1 MNKKIGKE
9 WNYFILSFCVMVC
22 AGILLVGILFVARSF
37 ATVQE
42 PDVFHTIDGWGVEP
56 FKGSFE
62 MRGDVELT
70 TSYVET
76 DEANVSGYSRI
87 AICFDITKGSLT
99 SFQYRIW
106 ISPDFINWYVEA
118 TESVASGIITDAPAY
133 YTVVLSGT
141 DDDYFK
147 VLPCWAKYLKLEVKG
162 TGTVTG
168 NTCGVEVIGVQ

>member
-1 MNKKIGKE
+1 MKNCTKLNAALLALIFGHL
-9 WNYFILSFCVMVC
+9 FGVMCLTV
-22 AGILLVGILFVARSF
+22 VF

-42 PDVFHTIDGWGVEP
+42 PDVFHTIDNWGVEP

-62 MRGDVELT
+62 MRGDVALT
-70 TSYVET
+70 TLYVAT

-106 ISPDFINWYVEA
+106 ISHDFITWYVEA
-118 TESVASGIITDAPAY
+118 TESVASGVITDDPGY
-133 YTVVLSGT
+133 YTMTLSG

-147 VLPCWAKYLKLEVKG
+147 VLPCWAKYLKLQVKG

>member
-1 MNKKIGKE
+1 MMFKKVIISL
-9 WNYFILSFCVMVC
+9 WVFMLV
-22 AGILLVGILFVARSF
+22 VGIFCYFKAF

-42 PDVFHTIDGWGVEP
+42 PDVFHTLDGWGVEP

-62 MRGDVELT
+62 MRGDVALT
-70 TSYVET
+70 VSYVET

-87 AICFDITKGSLT
+87 AILFDITQGSLT

-106 ISPDFINWYVEA
+106 ISHDFITWYVEA
-118 TESVASGIITDAPAY
+118 TESVASGVITDDSAY
-133 YTVVLSGT
+133 YTLTLTGT